1 MARFPSRQPSP
12 RAARPPKSPSGGE
25 LQRRRSSSR
34 RASLDHTAAGP
45 APAVIQ
51 TNIYDKRLGSTD
63 ITTHLDHT
71 SQCKP
76 MSGSAWS
83 NRWTNRVFIMN
94 TQEGGCANEHRT
106 SIHDKRSDS
115 TKITTHLDHIS
126 HCKPTSGPN
135 WSNRWTKLGP
145 IDGRTEEGCRLAAR
159 VWITRPQVSHLQS
172 NTSVS
177 FSSGWH
183 RISCSISITVIENHL
198 NLQQD
203 SILGL

>member
-1 MARFPSRQPSP
+1 MRSTVWLGRWVKGGGGERETFQAVLSSLGIGPGAGRFRCLARFPSRQPSP
-12 RAARPPKSPSGGE
+12 RAARPQRGPSGGE
-25 LQRRRSSSR
+25 LQRRRLSSR
-34 RASLDHTAAGP
+34 CASLDHTAAGP

-51 TNIYDKRLGSTD
+51 TNIY
-63 ITTHLDHT
+63 
-71 SQCKP
+71 
-76 MSGSAWS
+76 
-83 NRWTNRVFIMN
+83 
-94 TQEGGCANEHRT
+94 
-106 SIHDKRSDS
+106 DKRSDS

-198 NLQQD
+198 NSQQD